1 MTISSGHWHAVL
13 SSRELRGKPVART
26 RFGERL
32 VFWRD
37 AGGQPVCFADR
48 CAHRGAALSLGTVR
62 DGTIACPFHG
72 LCYDPTG
79 RCVRVP
85 VEGASWKIPES
96 LKVAAY
102 PAAEGDGLVWLWRGP
117 LTDDAEMLPLLP
129 GLPRLELVD
138 GLAWGETTWTWNGH
152 YTRCIEGVIDYSH
165 LPFVHPRT
173 IGRVTI
179 GNPACSVSVE
189 PITDGFRARRNGDYA
204 ERQFIELIAPNI
216 WLNSVGPGYVL
227 AAIFAPVDD
236 THTEA
241 YLRWYYPPSL
251 RWLRPLVDLLGRF
264 GQWVVF
270 HDDLPILASQRPA
283 SVDDADSDRLLPSD
297 AAVIAYRQLRR
308 RLQNELSA
316 ARPEATARGTGAP

>member
-1 MTISSGHWHAVL
+1 MTVSSGHWHAVL
-13 SSRELRGKPVART
+13 SSRELRGKPVSKI

-37 AGGQPVCFADR
+37 AGGQPVCLEDR

-72 LCYDPTG
+72 LCYDPAG

-85 VEGASWKIPES
+85 VEADWKIPES

-102 PAAEGDGLVWLWRGP
+102 PVAEGDGLVWLWRGP
-117 LTDDAEMLPLLP
+117 PADTEMLPLLP
-129 GLPRLELVD
+129 GLPRLELVE
-138 GLAWGETTWTWNGH
+138 GLAFGETTWTWNGH

-179 GNPACSVSVE
+179 KDPACSVSVE
-189 PITDGFRARRNGDYA
+189 PTTDGFRARRNEHSA
-204 ERQFIELIAPNI
+204 ERQFIEFIAPNI

-241 YLRWYYPPSL
+241 YLRWYYPPAL
-251 RWLRPLVDLLGRF
+251 RWARPLVDLLGRF

-283 SVDDADSDRLLPSD
+283 NVDDADGDRLLPSD
-297 AAVIAYRQLRR
+297 AAVIAYRQVRR
-308 RLQNELSA
+308 RLQNELGRTGLDA
-316 ARPEATARGTGAP
+316 ATRDSGVA